1 MPELKLHFLDI
12 LVLLFRC
19 TRRRWFESGASQN
32 FELSYTLTHCLSISS
47 YSFNSYLFCLP
58 LRSFCKKEFQTVTFG
73 MLGIHDIFIGD
84 LNVISVRMVGWMPK
98 TRGVPIITSATI
110 VAIEDLQLNL
120 F

>member
-1 MPELKLHFLDI
+1 
-12 LVLLFRC
+12 
-19 TRRRWFESGASQN
+19 
-32 FELSYTLTHCLSISS
+32 
-47 YSFNSYLFCLP
+47 
-58 LRSFCKKEFQTVTFG
+58 